1 MTALDAPYLQITE
14 MKISGARGLALSGC
28 LDVTSATR
36 LTEAVEFA
44 VWGTQGAFVLDLT
57 ELAFLDSTGL
67 HALLRARAILAR
79 EDRSLALLCPP
90 GVARRVLDLAG
101 TLDTFAAY
109 SSAEALEA
117 ALVPPRARIRRRMAE
132 LSGKAV
138 AITGASSGIG
148 EATALTLA
156 KAGAS
161 VALGARRKDRIDE
174 LAARIEDEGGTA
186 VALEVDVSDEE
197 AARGFIAAAHERLG
211 RLDTLVNNAGVML
224 LGPVEQADSGD
235 WRTMINV
242 NLLGVLYCTHA
253 ALPIMLGQ
261 ESGDI
266 VNISSVAGRFARA
279 GNAVYAA
286 TKFGVG
292 AFSEGLRNEVTE
304 RGVRVTLIEPGFVDT
319 ELQSHNTG
327 AVLETLEAMREHLR
341 DPLRAQDIANG
352 ILYAVSQPPNV
363 SINEVLIRPTRQT
376 R

>member
-1 MTALDAPYLQITE
+1 
-14 MKISGARGLALSGC
+14 
-28 LDVTSATR
+28 
-36 LTEAVEFA
+36 
-44 VWGTQGAFVLDLT
+44 
-57 ELAFLDSTGL
+57 
-67 HALLRARAILAR
+67 
-79 EDRSLALLCPP
+79 
-90 GVARRVLDLAG
+90 
-101 TLDTFAAY
+101 
-109 SSAEALEA
+109 
-117 ALVPPRARIRRRMAE
+117 MAE

-161 VALGARRKDRIDE
+161 VALGARRKDRIDA

-186 VALEVDVSDEE
+186 VALEVDVSDEA
-197 AARGFIAAAHERLG
+197 AARGFVEAAHERLG

-224 LGPVEQADSGD
+224 LGPVEQADSED
-235 WRTMINV
+235 WRTMVNV
-242 NLLGVLYCTHA
+242 NLLGLMYCTHA

-319 ELQSHNTG
+319 ELQGHNTG
-327 AVLETLEAMREHLR
+327 EVLETLEAMREHLR

-352 ILYAVSQPPNV
+352 ILYAVSQPPHV

>member
-1 MTALDAPYLQITE
+1 
-14 MKISGARGLALSGC
+14 
-28 LDVTSATR
+28 
-36 LTEAVEFA
+36 
-44 VWGTQGAFVLDLT
+44 
-57 ELAFLDSTGL
+57 
-67 HALLRARAILAR
+67 
-79 EDRSLALLCPP
+79 
-90 GVARRVLDLAG
+90 
-101 TLDTFAAY
+101 
-109 SSAEALEA
+109 
-117 ALVPPRARIRRRMAE
+117 MAE
-132 LSGKAV
+132 LSGKVV

-156 KAGAS
+156 RAGAS
-161 VALGARRKDRIDE
+161 VALGARRKDRIDA
-174 LAARIEDEGGTA
+174 LAARIEDGGGTA
-186 VALEVDVSDEE
+186 VAFEVDVTDES
-197 AARGFIAAAHERLG
+197 AARGFVEAAHERLG

-224 LGPVEQADSGD
+224 LGPVEQADSED
-235 WRTMINV
+235 WRTMVNV
-242 NLLGVLYCTHA
+242 NLLGLMYCTHA

-327 AVLETLEAMREHLR
+327 EVLETLEAMREHLR